1 MILFNI
7 KKKEGESLGDFKELT
22 SDQIWKNL
30 IENFFEDFMNFF
42 AGDISQ
48 DIAFENGFER
58 LDKELGEILLNSEGH
73 DRRCDELLKVKM
85 KSGNGKWVFVHLEI
99 QGYRDENFAE
109 RMFEYYYR
117 IRDRYHEKIYP
128 LVIYTH
134 EIVTNHPDHYKEN
147 FYKMSLVYKYP
158 VYKIVKQK
166 EADLMKQDNPF
177 ALVVLAG
184 LYTLKTKR
192 NQAERYRF
200 KKELVKLLAEKKWEK
215 EKIRDLFLYIDGI
228 IKINGVEKN
237 EEIVEEFRERLKLG
251 DEDMKLDWS
260 TSNLAVEAR
269 KEGKLLGRAE
279 GRVEGLNCAIV
290 AIDLLKKNTD
300 VETIAKM
307 SGMPIEKINELKKSV
322 L

>member
-1 MILFNI
+1 
-7 KKKEGESLGDFKELT
+7 
-22 SDQIWKNL
+22 
-30 IENFFEDFMNFF
+30 
-42 AGDISQ
+42 
-48 DIAFENGFER
+48 
-58 LDKELGEILLNSEGH
+58 
-73 DRRCDELLKVKM
+73 
-85 KSGNGKWVFVHLEI
+85 
-99 QGYRDENFAE
+99 
-109 RMFEYYYR
+109 
-117 IRDRYHEKIYP
+117 
-128 LVIYTH
+128 
-134 EIVTNHPDHYKEN
+134 
-147 FYKMSLVYKYP
+147 MSLIYKYP

-184 LYTLKTKR
+184 LYTLKTKK
-192 NQAERYRF
+192 NQDERYRF
-200 KKELVKLLAEKKWEK
+200 KKELVKLLTEKKWEK

-228 IKINGVEKN
+228 IKINGVERN
-237 EEIVEEFRERLKLG
+237 EEIVEEFRERLKIG

-269 KEGKLLGRAE
+269 KEGKLVGWSE
-279 GRVEGLNCAIV
+279 GRVEGRAEGLNCAIV